1 MRFMPAL
8 LLALALGCGHEAPWD
23 TVAPPPMGPNGATL
37 PRRLTFNTGDDR
49 APSLWN
55 TGGQIAFARYDPVEN
70 AKPCVAYL
78 PAEGGTLLNM
88 HCPPPRSAADTFETT
103 WGSPVLSAD
112 GRQVAFLWQR
122 AGSAA
127 ELAAWTSELVIAPSA
142 SPHTPTARVTLQR
155 FLPEG
160 FATSMIAPV
169 WQSPGTIRTLAAYDS
184 IVKVKGGGAER
195 FTDTAL
201 VARRLVDIDI
211 ATGAMT
217 PVPGSD
223 SGFAWAPAA
232 AGGFWIARA
241 PNRLFNVTGGVATE
255 RATFSMPVVDIAEV
269 DGLVVAAFRGDTAM
283 VEWIDPV
290 SGARGQIATPGPVRR
305 VAPAGGRR
313 FVAEVERGVVLFGA
327 GANLW
332 LFEVP

>member
-1 MRFMPAL
+1 MHLARVL
-8 LLALALGCGHEAPWD
+8 LVAAVVGCGHEAPWD

-49 APSLWN
+49 APSLWS

-78 PAEGGTLLNM
+78 PADGGTLVDM

-127 ELAAWTSELVIAPSA
+127 ELGAWTSELVIAPSA
-142 SPHTPTARVTLQR
+142 SPRTPTRRVNLQH
-155 FLPEG
+155 FFPEG
-160 FATSMIAPV
+160 FATSMIEPV
-169 WQSPGTIRTLAAYDS
+169 WQNAGTIRLLAAYDS
-184 IVKVKGGGAER
+184 IWKVKGGGAER

-201 VARRLVDIDI
+201 VARRLVDVDI
-211 ATGAMT
+211 ATGTMT

-223 SGFAWAPAA
+223 SAIAWSPAA
-232 AGGFWIARA
+232 AGGFWIVRPGA
-241 PNRLFNVTGGVATE
+241 RLFSVTNGIAVE
-255 RATFSMPVVDIAEV
+255 RVTFSGPVTDIAEV
-269 DGLVVAAFRGDTAM
+269 ADRVIAAWGDTL
-283 VEWIDPV
+283 VEWVNPV
-290 SGARGQIATPGPVRR
+290 GATRGQIAIPGPVSR

-313 FVAEVERGVVLFGA
+313 FITEVERGMILFGA
-327 GANLW
+327 PANLW
-332 LFEVP
+332 LFELP

>member
-1 MRFMPAL
+1 MRFVPML
-8 LLALALGCGHEAPWD
+8 LVVLMLGCGHEDPWSAAPRD
-23 TVAPPPMGPNGATL
+23 PLGPRTTTL
-37 PRRLTFNTGDDR
+37 PRRLTFNQGDDR

-70 AKPCVAYL
+70 AKPCIAYL
-78 PAEGGTLLNM
+78 PADGGTLADM

-142 SPHTPTARVTLQR
+142 SPRTPTTRVNLQR
-155 FLPEG
+155 FFPEG
-160 FATSMIAPV
+160 FATSMIEPV
-169 WQSPGTIRTLAAYDS
+169 WQDAGTIRLLAAYDS
-184 IVKVKGGGAER
+184 IWKVKGGGAER

-201 VARRLVDIDI
+201 VARRLVDVDI
-211 ATGAMT
+211 ATGTVT

-223 SGFAWAPAA
+223 SGIAWAPAA
-232 AGGFWIARA
+232 AGGFWIVRPGA
-241 PNRLFNVTGGVATE
+241 RLFSVTNGVAVE
-255 RATFSMPVVDIAEV
+255 RAAFAGPVADIAEV
-269 DGLVVAAFRGDTAM
+269 ADRVVGAWGDTL
-283 VEWIDPV
+283 VEWVDPV
-290 SGARGQIATPGPVRR
+290 SGTSGQIAMPGPVSR

-313 FVAEVERGVVLFGA
+313 FVAEVERGMVLFGA
-327 GANLW
+327 PANLW